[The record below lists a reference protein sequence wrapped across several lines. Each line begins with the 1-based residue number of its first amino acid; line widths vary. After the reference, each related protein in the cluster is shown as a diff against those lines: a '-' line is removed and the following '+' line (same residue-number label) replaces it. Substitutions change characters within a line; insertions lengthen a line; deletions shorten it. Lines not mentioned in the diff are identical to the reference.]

1 MPSPIPIRP
10 TSPLPPLP
18 PPPAASVA
26 AAVGAS
32 QLDATSSNDSGGTT
46 VIGGG
51 GRPTVI
57 GAPHVVLLAS
67 FNAAQPDTSDTNPSG
82 TIASSNVVQ
91 AVADDTNFNVGSPDD
106 TNFNVDTNFNEDFND
121 AIAQIAADDH
131 DNRLEDDLDEDTT
144 TQNTTDASKSND
156 TNDKAKNGNAM
167 AVGKPNPAQRE
178 TDKVATSARKK
189 PKKAAGAPSTAS
201 KKRAIQIRPGRRVKI
216 TAARLRHRVKPGHPG
231 WDIVTNCSNNL
242 NFHGTVTTKKQSNGM
257 YNVSINKLPANHQ
270 IVDLPRGYITVME
283 DGEEEKAYDHAQ
295 DTATDT
301 TDDCHGNGPKKRV
314 NHEKASIDAFLS
326 LSTEDQKVASA
337 YVHRHGTDGKK
348 SVAWTILED
357 SEQITQDAMD
367 PEVIKK
373 SPFKKDIPWDKDR
386 RKVNYNKIFFDHFLP
401 DLTGKSA
408 LLDEWLS
415 DPRCPVFSMA
425 QQDRIKFNR
434 PDDDD
439 PDCLVS
445 CYLQI

>member
-1 MPSPIPIRP
+1 MPSPVRP

-18 PPPAASVA
+18 PPPAASVAASVA

-57 GAPHVVLLAS
+57 GAPHVALLAS
-67 FNAAQPDTSDTNPSG
+67 FDAAQPDTSDTNPSG
-82 TIASSNVVQ
+82 TAASSNAVQ

-106 TNFNVDTNFNEDFND
+106 TNFNVDTNFNEDFNEDIND

-156 TNDKAKNGNAM
+156 STNDKAKNGNAM
-167 AVGKPNPAQRE
+167 SVGKPNPAQRE

-231 WDIVTNCSNNL
+231 WDIVTNCSNNF
-242 NFHGTVTTKKQSNGM
+242 NFHGTVTTKK
-257 YNVSINKLPANHQ
+257 
-270 IVDLPRGYITVME
+270 
-283 DGEEEKAYDHAQ
+283 
-295 DTATDT
+295 
-301 TDDCHGNGPKKRV
+301 
-314 NHEKASIDAFLS
+314 
-326 LSTEDQKVASA
+326 
-337 YVHRHGTDGKK
+337 
-348 SVAWTILED
+348 
-357 SEQITQDAMD
+357 
-367 PEVIKK
+367 
-373 SPFKKDIPWDKDR
+373 
-386 RKVNYNKIFFDHFLP
+386 
-401 DLTGKSA
+401 
-408 LLDEWLS
+408 
-415 DPRCPVFSMA
+415 
-425 QQDRIKFNR
+425 
-434 PDDDD
+434 
-439 PDCLVS
+439 
-445 CYLQI
+445 